1 MAIDD
6 WTIYTDRHLG
16 EYVYFV
22 GRSSWQTCLCQTYH
36 VSGENYTKKEANAT
50 LEWAKTLTPEEAE
63 AKRRCT
69 DTWGRFELVH
79 GDN

>member
-1 MAIDD
+1 MDLQSLKSNHLHNAKIKALEWQIIDPLLSLRED
-6 WTIYTDRHLG
+6 WNTI
-16 EYVYFV
+16 
-22 GRSSWQTCLCQTYH
+22 TC
-36 VSGENYTKKEANAT
+36 A